1 MPSSPSG
8 GDPVVTSPT
17 AETAEA
23 GPRAVMLELSSLTI
37 EAIDSRIWA
46 RHGVP
51 LALSRQE
58 QEVTDDERV
67 ARMRASA
74 QRALDHW
81 NAMTLVTIY
90 GGIEDA
96 IESMG
101 SGLYPLILDANPDT
115 RKRMFEQNRLRN
127 RDLRERGVLSIEGAQ
142 ALTHLTKDL
151 ADELLQRPLK
161 APSKEMPAADRW
173 EDLLK
178 RIKLRPMPGRPIPDD
193 LRQAL
198 NEFGAIRNVIL
209 HRMGRIDER
218 ALGQVVPGPWR
229 TVDELVVIDDD
240 LYRLYIAALI
250 AYQAEVTDRIRNLA
264 NLPPQADPAAWRS
277 MVPAGG

>member
-1 MPSSPSG
+1 M
-8 GDPVVTSPT
+8 TSAT
-17 AETAEA
+17 TGAAETRR
-23 GPRAVMLELSSLTI
+23 RAVMLELNDLI
-37 EAIDSRIWA
+37 FEAVDSRLWA
-46 RHGVP
+46 RQGVR
-51 LALSRQE
+51 LALTQQE
-58 QEVTDDERV
+58 LEVADDERI
-67 ARMRASA
+67 ARLRASA

-90 GGIEDA
+90 GGIEDL

-101 SGLYPLILDANPDT
+101 SGLYPLVLDANPDT

-127 RDLRERGVLSIEGAQ
+127 RELREGGELSNGGAQ
-142 ALTHLTKDL
+142 ALTQLTKAL

-161 APSKEMPAADRW
+161 APSKEMPAAGRW

-178 RIKLRPMPGRPIPDD
+178 RIKLRPMPGRPLPDD
-193 LRQAL
+193 LRDTL

-218 ALGQVVPGPWR
+218 ALEQVIRGPWT
-229 TVDELVVIDDD
+229 TVDELVAIDDH
-240 LYRLYIAALI
+240 LYRLYVAALI
-250 AYQAEVTDRIRNLA
+250 AYQAEVNDRIRNLMK
-264 NLPPQADPAAWRS
+264 LPPLADIAEWRS